1 MQEWVA
7 SLPALESHTDEDD
20 DKAEREDDEDDD
32 EAEEKEDLE
41 DEEQSDSIRLGEE
54 ASYFVP
60 GGGRVKNLGQL
71 LLQKNNKNIRSEIV

>member
-20 DKAEREDDEDDD
+20 DKAEIENDEDDD

-41 DEEQSDSIRLGEE
+41 DE
-54 ASYFVP
+54 
-60 GGGRVKNLGQL
+60 
-71 LLQKNNKNIRSEIV
+71 